1 MSRETCQTYGCNLI
15 PQKNDKNGKSSRK
28 IVDMRSTKIVT
39 SFIKDNEK
47 LLILKRSDKV
57 KSMKGLWAGISGM
70 IENNEEPLSRAKIEI
85 FEEAGITEDK
95 ITLIKASEEMKIHS
109 PQYKNHEWE
118 IFPFLFESSKPTIKL
133 NWENSD
139 FKWINMKELENYET
153 VPSLQKVLF
162 NLL

>member
-1 MSRETCQTYGCNLI
+1 
-15 PQKNDKNGKSSRK
+15 
-28 IVDMRSTKIVT
+28 MRSTKIVT
-39 SFIKDNEK
+39 SFIRNDDK

-57 KSMKGLWAGISGM
+57 KSMKGLWAGVSGI
-70 IENNEEPLSRAKIEI
+70 IENNEEPLKRAKIEI
-85 FEEAGITEDK
+85 FEEVGITEDK
-95 ITLIKASEEMKIHS
+95 ITLIKTTERMKINS

-118 IFPFLFESSKPTIKL
+118 IFPFLFESKNPTVKL

-139 FKWINMKELENYET
+139 FRWIKVDDLEDYET

>member
-1 MSRETCQTYGCNLI
+1 
-15 PQKNDKNGKSSRK
+15 
-28 IVDMRSTKIVT
+28 MRSTKIVT
-39 SFIKDNEK
+39 SFIRDNDK

-57 KSMKGLWAGISGM
+57 KSMKGLWAGISGI
-70 IENNEEPLSRAKIEI
+70 IENDEEPLERAKIEI
-85 FEEAGITEDK
+85 FEEVGITEDK
-95 ITLIKASEEMKIHS
+95 ISLIKATDEMRIHS

-118 IFPFLFESSKPTIKL
+118 IFPFLFESSNPTIKL

-139 FKWINMKELENYET
+139 FKWIFVDELEKYET

>member
-1 MSRETCQTYGCNLI
+1 
-15 PQKNDKNGKSSRK
+15 
-28 IVDMRSTKIVT
+28 MRSTKIVT

-57 KSMKGLWAGISGM
+57 KSMKGLWAGISGI
-70 IENNEEPLSRAKIEI
+70 IEKNEAPLKRAKIEI
-85 FEEAGITEDK
+85 FEEVGITEDM
-95 ITLIKASEEMKIHS
+95 ITLVRSAEEMRVNS
-109 PQYKNHEWE
+109 PQYENHEWE
-118 IFPFLFESSKPTIKL
+118 IFPFLFEAKNPIIKL

-139 FKWINMKELENYET
+139 FKWINVEELENYDT